1 MLGQQSGW
9 LRRCQLLEHDRFE
22 ELASLDAIGELSRDE
37 HEEFLRHKETCPK
50 CREIVAETSSVGA
63 AAFLAGAANNEDPAE
78 QMARHRRLRDNIARR
93 LPVAVPAPFISR
105 YKRLMAAG
113 IAAAFILGAG
123 VGGAVGLRKGHGAAV
138 TKSSGEVSPTA
149 TVQVLGPSV
158 SESTEALRLRT
169 VLAGLR
175 KDSERAR
182 EEVRALQDRL
192 VKSDQHTSELET
204 KLNEVE
210 QQSRKQAQEVSQARN
225 DLSTATMELTQA
237 KDAVNASQATIQSL
251 QYKLA
256 DRETRLTE
264 VSASVEREREML
276 SAGRE
281 IRDIMGARDL
291 HIVDVIDR
299 DGKGRAKKAFGRAFY
314 TQGKSLIFYA
324 FDLPA
329 KNTAGGKFV
338 YAAWGS
344 NSNNLNN
351 KAAHSLGIF
360 YNDDQT
366 QHRWAMKFDD
376 PKLLEEI
383 DTVFVTLEPAGR
395 PFAKPTGKPILEAYF
410 GTPPN
415 HP

>member
-1 MLGQQSGW
+1 LS
-9 LRRCQLLEHDRFE
+9 EHDRFE
-22 ELASLDAIGELSRDE
+22 ELATLAAIGELSREE
-37 HEEFLRHKETCPK
+37 HEEFLRHQESCAK
-50 CREIVAETSSVGA
+50 CREIVAETTSLA
-63 AAFLAGAANNEDPAE
+63 TAAFVAGAPKSEDPAE
-78 QMARHRRLRDNIARR
+78 QTERHRRLRDNVARR
-93 LPVAVPAPFISR
+93 LPVAVPVPLLGR
-105 YKRLMAAG
+105 YRRIVAAG
-113 IAAAFILGAG
+113 IAAAFVLGAS
-123 VGGAVGLRKGHGAAV
+123 VGGAVGLRKGRVAATSKNSV
-138 TKSSGEVSPTA
+138 EASPTP
-149 TVQVLGPSV
+149 TVQITAPAV
-158 SESTEALRLRT
+158 SDENEALRQRT
-169 VLAGLR
+169 ALAEIK
-175 KDSERAR
+175 KDSDRAR
-182 EEVRALQDRL
+182 DEVRALQDKL
-192 VKSDQHTSELET
+192 AKSEEHTAELET
-204 KLNEVE
+204 KLNAVE
-210 QQSRKQAQEVSQARN
+210 QQSQKQAQDVIQARN
-225 DLSTATMELTQA
+225 ELSAARNELSQA
-237 KDAVNASQATIQSL
+237 KESVSVSQTTIQSL

-281 IRDIMGARDL
+281 VRDIMGARDL
-291 HIVDVIDR
+291 HIVDVVDR
-299 DGKGRAKKAFGRAFY
+299 DGKGRVRKAFGRAFY

-329 KNTAGGKFV
+329 KNTADGKFV

-344 NSNNLNN
+344 NSNKTND

-383 DTVFVTLEPAGR
+383 DTVFVTLEPAGHS
-395 PFAKPTGKPILEAYF
+395 FTAPTGKPLLEAYF

>member
-1 MLGQQSGW
+1 
-9 LRRCQLLEHDRFE
+9 LLEHDRFR
-22 ELASLDAIGELSRDE
+22 ELASLAAIGELSPEE
-37 HEEFLRHKETCPK
+37 HEEFQRHKDTCPE
-50 CREIVAETSSVGA
+50 CREIIAKTTSLA
-63 AAFLAGAANNEDPAE
+63 TAAFLAGSPNNEDAALNVE
-78 QMARHRRLRDNIARR
+78 RHRRLREGIAQR
-93 LPVAVPAPFISR
+93 LPAVVPVSFVER
-105 YKRLMAAG
+105 YKHLVAAG
-113 IAAAFILGAG
+113 IAAAFLLGAG
-123 VGGAVGLRKGHGAAV
+123 IGTAVGYRALPARIIKTSLPVDRPAEAQV
-138 TKSSGEVSPTA
+138 PKTPVL
-149 TVQVLGPSV
+149 VQD
-158 SESTEALRLRT
+158 EALRLQT
-169 VLAGLR
+169 VVADLQKRMEETRGDNLALR
-175 KDSERAR
+175 EKL
-182 EEVRALQDRL
+182 AL
-192 VKSDQHTSELET
+192 SDQHTTELET
-204 KLNEVE
+204 RLNEVE
-210 QQSRKQAQEVSQARN
+210 KKSNAQGQELVQSRN
-225 DLSTATMELTQA
+225 DLSAARTELSQA
-237 KDAVNASQATIQSL
+237 KEFVSVSQKKIDSL
-251 QYKLA
+251 QYALS
-256 DRETRLTE
+256 DREVRLTE

-324 FDLPA
+324 FDLPT
-329 KNTAGGKFV
+329 KNTADGKFV

-344 NSNNLNN
+344 NSNNLNS
-351 KAAHSLGIF
+351 KTARSLGIF

-395 PFAKPTGKPILEAYF
+395 PFATPTGKPLLEAYF

>member
-1 MLGQQSGW
+1 MANS
-9 LRRCQLLEHDRFE
+9 LLQ
-22 ELASLDAIGELSRDE
+22 E
-37 HEEFLRHKETCPK
+37 HEEFRRHKDTCPE
-50 CREIVAETSSVGA
+50 CREIVAETTSLA
-63 AAFLAGAANNEDPAE
+63 TAAFLAGSPNNEDAAVRVE
-78 QMARHRRLRDNIARR
+78 RHRRLREGIAQR
-93 LPVAVPAPFISR
+93 LPALFRFLSSSAIS
-105 YKRLMAAG
+105 
-113 IAAAFILGAG
+113 ILSQR
-123 VGGAVGLRKGHGAAV
+123 GLRQHSFLGQELEQRLDTAHCRRESLRRPFQFTAPQKHKCRRQPVPVQDEGLRLQTVVADLQKRMEETHGDNV
-138 TKSSGEVSPTA
+138 
-149 TVQVLGPSV
+149 
-158 SESTEALRLRT
+158 ALRDK
-169 VLAGLR
+169 LAL
-175 KDSERAR
+175 
-182 EEVRALQDRL
+182 
-192 VKSDQHTSELET
+192 SDQHATELET
-204 KLNEVE
+204 RLNEVE
-210 QQSRKQAQEVSQARN
+210 KHSNAQGQEVIQARN
-225 DLSTATMELTQA
+225 ELTAARSELSQA
-237 KDAVNASQATIQSL
+237 KESVSRSQSKIDSL
-251 QYKLA
+251 QYALA
-256 DRETRLTE
+256 DREARLTE

-299 DGKGRAKKAFGRAFY
+299 DGKGRARKAFGRAFY

-329 KNTAGGKFV
+329 KNTADGKFV

-351 KAAHSLGIF
+351 KVAHSLGIF

-376 PKLLEEI
+376 PKLLDEI

-395 PFAKPTGKPILEAYF
+395 SFAAPTGKPLLEAYF

>member
-1 MLGQQSGW
+1 MS
-9 LRRCQLLEHDRFE
+9 EHDRFE
-22 ELASLDAIGELSRDE
+22 ELASLAAIGELSRDE

-50 CREIVAETSSVGA
+50 CREIVAETSSVA
-63 AAFLAGAANNEDPAE
+63 TAAFLASAANNEDPAE
-78 QMARHRRLRDNIARR
+78 QMERHRRLRDGIARR
-93 LPVAVPAPFISR
+93 LPVAVPAQFISR
-105 YKRLMAAG
+105 YKRLVGAG
-113 IAAAFILGAG
+113 IAAAFILGVG
-123 VGGAVGLRKGHGAAV
+123 VGGAMGLHKRRGASV
-138 TKSSGEVSPTA
+138 TKSPGEVLPTA
-149 TVQVLGPSV
+149 TRPSLGTPLV
-158 SESTEALRLRT
+158 SETTEALRLRT
-169 VLAGLR
+169 VLAELR
-175 KDSERAR
+175 KYSDRAR
-182 EEVRALQDRL
+182 EEVRALQDKL
-192 VKSDQHTSELET
+192 IKSDQQASDLET

-210 QQSRKQAQEVSQARN
+210 QQSSRQAQEVIQARN
-225 DLSTATMELTQA
+225 ELSAAMVELTQA
-237 KDAVNASQATIQSL
+237 KDSVSASQATIQSL
-251 QYKLA
+251 QYKLS

-299 DGKGRAKKAFGRAFY
+299 DGKGRVRKAFGRAFY

-329 KNTAGGKFV
+329 KNTADGKFV

-344 NSNNLNN
+344 NSNNLNS
-351 KAAHSLGIF
+351 KAAYSLGIF
-360 YNDDQT
+360 YSDDQT

-376 PKLLEEI
+376 PKLLQEI

-395 PFAKPTGKPILEAYF
+395 PFASPTGKPILEAYF